1 MIGKLGP
8 LNAIGSVT
16 LRQRGDQR
24 LGETQAL
31 IRRLLTLS
39 ASAAALAVVLCG
51 SAQAQVRALS
61 DRDAA
66 VYAAAFR
73 AASQGDFDAAE
84 RDSTAATDKSLVG
97 YLQFQRLTW
106 RGARATYDEL
116 KDWLAKYADLPVA
129 DRILQLAKKKRPDGD
144 PDLKTPTG
152 TAVAQSDFLPASSG
166 KGLAARQAYYLGD
179 VRTAYRLATAS
190 GERWIAGLA
199 AFRMQDFDTAVEN
212 FRAVAIDPAS
222 NDWLRSGAAYWAAR
236 AAIAAGTP
244 EMAPDF
250 LAIATRTP
258 WTFYG
263 ILAERQLGL
272 EAGADPDAYVLAQ
285 AGLAPPPPSANDGE
299 FIKAA
304 YASVSEMEL
313 TRLIEADPRARRAVA
328 LAQIGRAT
336 EAGAELRTG
345 LLAADNEA
353 DRNLWTTLALQLN
366 SEAAFQSRSMRNSG
380 FDPNDFPTPD
390 LQPDGG
396 FVLDRALVFAV
407 VRQESRFNAYAVSG
421 KGAMGLMQVTP
432 ATAVTATGDPTIS
445 PLELFD
451 PATNL
456 KIGQADLIHLIQG
469 PAGGDMLRALAA
481 YDSGP
486 GGLQKALTRV
496 GDGDPLMLMESLP
509 YGETRAY
516 VEKVM
521 ANYWIYRR
529 MFGEQVRSID
539 ALASGQQRVG
549 PAMDR

>member
-1 MIGKLGP
+1 MIRKF
-8 LNAIGSVT
+8 
-16 LRQRGDQR
+16 
-24 LGETQAL
+24 
-31 IRRLLTLS
+31 LTLGVC
-39 ASAAALAVVLCG
+39 AAALAAALGG
-51 SAQAQVRALS
+51 SAEAQVRALS

-66 VYAAAFR
+66 IYAAAFR
-73 AASQGDFDAAE
+73 AASQGEYDTAE
-84 RDSTAATDKSLVG
+84 RDGAQASDKSLVG
-97 YLQFQRLTW
+97 YLRFQRLLS
-106 RGARATYDEL
+106 RGVRASYDDL
-116 KDWLAKYADLPVA
+116 KDWLAQYADLPVA
-129 DRILQLAKKKRPDGD
+129 DRILALAKRKRPEGD
-144 PDLKTPTG
+144 PDLKTPSSGAAAGET
-152 TAVAQSDFLPASSG
+152 DFLPPSSG

-179 VRTAYRLATAS
+179 VPTAYRLAVAS

-199 AFRMQDFDTAVEN
+199 AFRTGDYDAAVEN

-285 AGLAPPPPSANDGE
+285 AGLAPAPPSANDGE

-313 TRLIEADPRARRAVA
+313 SRLIADDPRARRAVA

-345 LLAADNEA
+345 LLAADSEA
-353 DRNLWTTLALQLN
+353 ERDLWTTLALQLN
-366 SEAAFQSRSMRNSG
+366 SEAVSQSRTRRNAG
-380 FDPNDFPTPD
+380 FDPDDFPTPD
-390 LQPDGG
+390 IQPDGG
-396 FVLDRALVFAV
+396 FLLDKALVFAV

-451 PATNL
+451 AATNL
-456 KIGQADLIHLIQG
+456 KIGQANLSHLING
-469 PAGGDMLRALAA
+469 PASGDVLEALAA

-529 MFGEQVRSID
+529 LFGQPVHSVD
-539 ALASGQQRVG
+539 ALASGEPRINL
-549 PAMDR
+549 AMDR

>member
-1 MIGKLGP
+1 
-8 LNAIGSVT
+8 
-16 LRQRGDQR
+16 
-24 LGETQAL
+24 L
-31 IRRLLTLS
+31 IRRLLTLG
-39 ASAAALAVVLCG
+39 ACAAALAAALCG
-51 SAQAQVRALS
+51 SAEAQVRALS
-61 DRDAA
+61 DQDAA
-66 VYAAAFR
+66 IYAAAFR
-73 AASQGDFDAAE
+73 AASQGDFDTAQ
-84 RDSTAATDKSLVG
+84 RDSDAVTDKSLVG
-97 YLQFQRLTW
+97 YLQFQRLVS
-106 RGARATYDEL
+106 RGVRASYDDL

-129 DRILQLAKKKRPDGD
+129 DRILEMAKRQHPEGD
-144 PDLKTPTG
+144 PDLKTPSG
-152 TAVAQSDFLPASSG
+152 ATAVVQTDFLAPTSG

-179 VRTAYRLATAS
+179 IQTAYRLAVAS

-199 AFRMQDFDTAVEN
+199 AFRMQDYDTAVEN

-236 AAIAAGTP
+236 AEIAAGTP

-285 AGLAPPPPSANDGE
+285 AGLAPAPPSVNDSD
-299 FIKAA
+299 FIQTA
-304 YASVSEMEL
+304 YASVSEPEL
-313 TRLIEADPRARRAVA
+313 MRLIEDDPRARRAVA

-336 EAGAELRTG
+336 EAGAELRDG
-345 LLAADNEA
+345 LLSADSEA
-353 DRNLWTTLALQLN
+353 ERNLWTTLALQLN
-366 SEAAFQSRSMRNSG
+366 SEAVSQSRSRRNAG
-380 FDPNDFPTPD
+380 FDPDDFPTPD
-390 LQPDGG
+390 IQPDGG
-396 FVLDRALVFAV
+396 FLLDKALVFAV
-407 VRQESRFNAYAVSG
+407 IRQESRFNAYAVSN

-432 ATAVTATGDPTIS
+432 ATAVTTTGDSTIS

-451 PATNL
+451 APTNL
-456 KIGQADLIHLIQG
+456 KIGQADLANLLHG
-469 PAGGDMLRALAA
+469 PAGGDVLEALAA

-496 GDGDPLMLMESLP
+496 GDGDPLLLMESLP

-529 MFGEQVRSID
+529 MFGEPIHSVD
-539 ALASGQQRVG
+539 ALASGDARVTL
-549 PAMDR
+549 AMDR

>member
-1 MIGKLGP
+1 VG
-8 LNAIGSVT
+8 AC
-16 LRQRGDQR
+16 
-24 LGETQAL
+24 
-31 IRRLLTLS
+31 
-39 ASAAALAVVLCG
+39 AAAMAVVLCG

-84 RDSTAATDKSLVG
+84 RDSAVATDKSLVG
-97 YLQFQRLTW
+97 YLQFQKLTW

-116 KDWLAKYADLPVA
+116 KGWLAKYADLPVA

-144 PDLKTPTG
+144 PDLKTPSG
-152 TAVAQSDFLPASSG
+152 ATAVTQSDFLPASSG
-166 KGLAARQAYYLGD
+166 QGLAARQAYYLGD
-179 VRTAYRLATAS
+179 VRTAYRLAQAS

-199 AFRMQDFDTAVEN
+199 AFRMQEFDSAVEN

-285 AGLAPPPPSANDGE
+285 AGLAPAPPSANDGE

-304 YASVSEMEL
+304 YASVSEPEL
-313 TRLIEADPRARRAVA
+313 MRLIEADPRARRAVA

-345 LLAADNEA
+345 LLAADSEA
-353 DRNLWTTLALQLN
+353 ERDLWTTLALQLN
-366 SEAAFQSRSMRNSG
+366 SEAVSQSRTHRYSG
-380 FDPNDFPTPD
+380 FDPDDFPTPD

-396 FVLDRALVFAV
+396 FVLDKALVFAV

-432 ATAVTATGDPTIS
+432 ATAVTSTGDSSIS

-451 PATNL
+451 AATNL
-456 KIGQADLIHLIQG
+456 KIGQATLNHFISG
-469 PAGGDMLRALAA
+469 PAGGDMLRGLAA

-486 GGLQKALTRV
+486 GGLQKAVTRV
-496 GDGDPLMLMESLP
+496 GDSDPLMLMESLP

-529 MFGEQVRSID
+529 MFGEHVRSID
-539 ALASGQQRVG
+539 ALASGQNRVG
-549 PAMDR
+549 PEMDR